1 MPAAYISPLIID
13 RGYTW
18 EANFDVKLVNGS
30 ARDLSG
36 WSAFLTA
43 SGIYLTG
50 LVSGAAGRVT
60 FGSSTAWTSALNFDR
75 LNYEIRLSSG
85 VTAERMALGELV
97 LSTGMR

>member
-1 MPAAYISPLIID
+1 MPAAYISPIVIERD
-13 RGYTW
+13 YTW
-18 EANFDVKLVNGS
+18 EANFDIKAGTT
-30 ARDLSG
+30 ARDLNG

-50 LVSGAAGRVT
+50 TVSGTAGRVT
-60 FGSSTAWTSALNFDR
+60 FGRTSAQTSAYNFDR
-75 LNYEIRLSSG
+75 INYEIRLISG